1 MPVRIVK
8 DNPDEMVVNDNFN
21 FENPQDQGNQG
32 SGGQGGGID
41 LSFLNNLLGGG
52 GGGQGGGINIMD
64 LLGGGSG
71 NNRGGGGILDL
82 LGGGGQSNQGG
93 SGGAGLLGG
102 LISSF
107 LGGGSGNQVNR
118 GGSSG
123 GNGLLSML
131 GGMAVNACINYA
143 INSFM
148 NKGGGKGSFSKGA
161 PTQEDMND
169 LLNER
174 LHSAE
179 MCVSI
184 WSYSVYADEQLQ
196 TQEKQALQ
204 SLIND
209 TVQQL
214 FPSSVADQNEV
225 RQILLDR
232 VNNPLDYNEIVNAAS
247 QDYNFAG
254 QLYQQACLLIAAD
267 QVLGGAEDNYLQ
279 DLADDLGLSAND
291 AATVRQKF
299 GMN

>member
-8 DNPDEMVVNDNFN
+8 DNPDEMVVNENFN
-21 FENPQDQGNQG
+21 FENPQDQGNQN
-32 SGGQGGGID
+32 SGNQGGGID
-41 LSFLNNLLGGG
+41 LSFLDNLLGGG
-52 GGGQGGGINIMD
+52 GKGGGGGINIMD
-64 LLGGGSG
+64 LLGGGGG
-71 NNRGGGGILDL
+71 NSRGGGGILDL

-93 SGGAGLLGG
+93 GGGLLGG

-107 LGGGSGNQVNR
+107 LGGGSNQGNR
-118 GGSSG
+118 GGGNNSG
-123 GNGLLSML
+123 GGGLLSVL
-131 GGMAVNACINYA
+131 GSMAVNACINYA
-143 INSFM
+143 VNSFM

-161 PTQEDMND
+161 PSQEDVND

-184 WSYSVYADEQLQ
+184 WSYSVYADDQLQ
-196 TQEKQALQ
+196 SQEKKALE

-209 TVQQL
+209 TVNQL
-214 FPSSVADQNEV
+214 FPTSVADQNEV
-225 RQILLDR
+225 RQVLLNR
-232 VNNPLDYNEIVNAAS
+232 VNNPLDYNEVINAAS

-267 QVLGGAEDNYLQ
+267 QALGGAEDSYLQ
-279 DLADDLGLSAND
+279 DLADDLGLDANE

>member
-32 SGGQGGGID
+32 GGQGGGID

-52 GGGQGGGINIMD
+52 GGSINIMD
-64 LLGGGSG
+64 MLGGGGG
-71 NNRGGGGILDL
+71 NRGGGILDL
-82 LGGGGQSNQGG
+82 LGGGGQSNQSS
-93 SGGAGLLGG
+93 SGGLLGG

-107 LGGGSGNQVNR
+107 LGGGGNQNNR
-118 GGSSG
+118 GGGQGGSS
-123 GNGLLSML
+123 LLSTL
-131 GGMAVNACINYA
+131 GSMAVNACINYA

-161 PTQEDMND
+161 PTQEDMNN

-184 WSYSVYADEQLQ
+184 WSYSVYADDQLQ

-204 SLIND
+204 SLISD

-225 RQILLDR
+225 RQVLLDR
-232 VNNPLDYNEIVNAAS
+232 VNNPLDYNEVVQQAS

-267 QVLGGAEDNYLQ
+267 QALGGSEDNYLH
-279 DLADDLGLSAND
+279 DLADDLGLNEND
-291 AATVRQKF
+291 AAAVRQKF